1 MTDSAFNDR
10 PELPESGVEI
20 YAAAIAEGCPQD
32 FPPAREAR
40 PATRTQT
47 ATAKPRRQAK
57 KKPTAQDELDVQTAY
72 FAGLKPADGSGVEA
86 VQPMKFISLGE
97 AAKLKSGDYT
107 IKRLFPAQGVVLVY
121 GQPSAGKSFTVFSS
135 VLHIAAGWPVCGRRV
150 KRRPVYYLIL
160 EGSGGLG
167 GRVQAFKAWARA
179 TGKPELQDD
188 YADFHTEGFA
198 LNDGSQ
204 CASLVKTILDAG
216 HQGAVV
222 VIDTLSQATL
232 GLDENS
238 SDMAMAIGNA
248 TRIAEA
254 IKGLVVLIHHVGKD
268 VARGPRGHSSLMG
281 NVDCAILVKKAQ
293 VGKGAVWSVTKSKDD
308 ADGQTVGFKLH
319 VIELGLD
326 EDGDPVTSCAAEPCQ
341 PEEQMKPQASAVA
354 EVLKPN
360 SAADKCFKTFLAA
373 LHETKAEG
381 VHVNE
386 WRPFYYKAS
395 TADPHSKS
403 SKFCRERGQL
413 VALGVLS
420 VTDDVYSLTP
430 EFRRRLQADTAA
442 GIAATQHS

>member
-1 MTDSAFNDR
+1 MARRTSTPLQAGENIPACFDDA
-10 PELPESGVEI
+10 PQLPPDGN
-20 YAAAIAEGCPQD
+20 GM
-32 FPPAREAR
+32 FPPAKEAI
-40 PATRTQT
+40 T
-47 ATAKPRRQAK
+47 ATKPKQNPQA
-57 KKPTAQDELDVQTAY
+57 ELAVQEAY
-72 FAGLKPADGSGVEA
+72 FRNLKPVAKGSGVEA

-97 AAKLKSGDYT
+97 AARLKSGDYT
-107 IKRLFPAQGVVLVY
+107 IKRVFPAQGVVLVY
-121 GQPSAGKSFTVFSS
+121 GQPSVGKSFTVFSS

-188 YADFHTEGFA
+188 CADFRTEGFA
-198 LNDGSQ
+198 LNDDSQ

-238 SDMAMAIGNA
+238 SDMAAAIGNA

-293 VGKGAVWSVTKSKDD
+293 DWKGAVWSVTKSKDD

-341 PEEQMKPQASAVA
+341 PENQGKPRASAVA
-354 EVLKPN
+354 EVLKPG
-360 SAADKCFKTFLAA
+360 SAADKCFQTFLLA
-373 LHETKAEG
+373 LHDAKAEG
-381 VHVNE
+381 VHISA
-386 WRPFYYKAS
+386 WRKIYYAKS
-395 TADPHSKS
+395 TADSPNTKRNG
-403 SKFCRERGQL
+403 FTRARNEL
-413 VALGVLS
+413 VNLGVLA
-420 VTDDVYSLTP
+420 VDNDIYTLTP
-430 EFRRRLQADTAA
+430 DFQRRLQANTATPTQGSDT
-442 GIAATQHS
+442 TTHS